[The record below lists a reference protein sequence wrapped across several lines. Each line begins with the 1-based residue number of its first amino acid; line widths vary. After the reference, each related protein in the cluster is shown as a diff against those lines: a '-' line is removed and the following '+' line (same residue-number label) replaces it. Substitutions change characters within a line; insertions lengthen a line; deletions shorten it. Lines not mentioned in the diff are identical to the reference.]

1 MFWNQLLPNL
11 ISNFTC
17 SELTILWEITSPS
30 DCSRD
35 EYHQMKSHIV
45 GKLGEKACKKE
56 KELNYHPVYSIIQI

>member
-1 MFWNQLLPNL
+1 MFYKQLLPNL

-30 DCSRD
+30 VCSRV

-45 GKLGEKACKKE
+45 GKLGEKS
-56 KELNYHPVYSIIQI
+56 L